1 MLLTLIDNMTLL
13 ANNVHQ
19 PVNLTGGARVE
30 YFVNVSDVLQG
41 KREQGTSSERETGST
56 A

>member
-1 MLLTLIDNMTLL
+1 M
-13 ANNVHQ
+13 
-19 PVNLTGGARVE
+19 E